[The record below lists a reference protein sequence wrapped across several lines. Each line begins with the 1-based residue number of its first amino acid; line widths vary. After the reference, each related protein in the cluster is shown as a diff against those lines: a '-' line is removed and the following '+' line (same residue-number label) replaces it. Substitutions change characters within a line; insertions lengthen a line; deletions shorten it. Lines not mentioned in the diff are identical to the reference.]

1 MSQGE
6 SPFGPPPKPDTSDPG
21 GVIGLL
27 ALWFTL
33 SRDVGRV
40 AYAVSGIGLMAFK
53 YGVEGGLIY
62 FYTGKFFAPY
72 DFLNPLL
79 SMRQQFLVP
88 PAPEWLGWALFVW
101 TLPFLW
107 IAVSMSV
114 RRTADAGATA
124 WLGLLVLMP
133 GINFIVMAL
142 LCALPGR
149 ESISFATQKPQA
161 VVDHRVRSALLGIVV
176 SIVISLLM
184 LVVSVYAFADYGV
197 ALFLGTP
204 ILVGVVS
211 AFLYNRPYPRN
222 LGSSLLVAELA
233 IFLCGIAV
241 LLFAFEGIICLAM
254 LYPVAAVMGLLGGLI
269 GYAVAVMTP
278 SRATALSL
286 PIALLPLATGAE
298 LNYRPTP
305 EYEVVSSVEINA
317 PPRQVWPYVVGF
329 SELPPPPDWYFRL
342 GIAYPKRATI
352 EGNSVGAVRRCEFST
367 GAFVEPITVWDEPRR
382 LAFDVESQPPPM
394 HELSPYRHV
403 HPPHLDGYLRCQ
415 RGEFRLIELP
425 NGLTR
430 LEGSTWYKFEMYP
443 QDYWTLWSDLCIH
456 RIHRRVLNHIKELS
470 EQEG

>member
-1 MSQGE
+1 MKGTLACH
-6 SPFGPPPKPDTSDPG
+6 KVKTSLARPRNLTPHAR
-21 GVIGLL
+21 VGLSACCRFAL
-27 ALWFTL
+27 A
-33 SRDVGRV
+33 SRV
-40 AYAVSGIGLMAFK
+40 AYAVSGFGLMAFK
-53 YGVEGGLIY
+53 YGVESGLIY

-204 ILVGVVS
+204 ILVGV
-211 AFLYNRPYPRN
+211 AR
-222 LGSSLLVAELA
+222 LL
-233 IFLCGIAV
+233 
-241 LLFAFEGIICLAM
+241 
-254 LYPVAAVMGLLGGLI
+254 
-269 GYAVAVMTP
+269 
-278 SRATALSL
+278 
-286 PIALLPLATGAE
+286 
-298 LNYRPTP
+298 
-305 EYEVVSSVEINA
+305 
-317 PPRQVWPYVVGF
+317 
-329 SELPPPPDWYFRL
+329 
-342 GIAYPKRATI
+342 
-352 EGNSVGAVRRCEFST
+352 
-367 GAFVEPITVWDEPRR
+367 
-382 LAFDVESQPPPM
+382 
-394 HELSPYRHV
+394 
-403 HPPHLDGYLRCQ
+403 
-415 RGEFRLIELP
+415 
-425 NGLTR
+425 
-430 LEGSTWYKFEMYP
+430 
-443 QDYWTLWSDLCIH
+443 
-456 RIHRRVLNHIKELS
+456 
-470 EQEG
+470 